1 MENSGSGGLLESNTD
16 RAVRAYRHAGVAERY
31 TTVIRWI
38 DCQ

>member
-1 MENSGSGGLLESNTD
+1 VEKTAAAQLLESNTD

-31 TTVIRWI
+31 TAVIRWI